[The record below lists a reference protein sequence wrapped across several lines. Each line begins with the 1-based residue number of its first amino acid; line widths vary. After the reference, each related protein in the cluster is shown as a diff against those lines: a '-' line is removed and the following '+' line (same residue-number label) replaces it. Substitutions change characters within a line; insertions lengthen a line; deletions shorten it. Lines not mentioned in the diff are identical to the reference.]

1 MKQVIQNYKTGQLSL
16 TEVPAPAVRPD
27 GILVRNVASVVSVG
41 TEKLMMDMAKKSL
54 VGKALARPDLV
65 RQVINKARV
74 DGVREAYRAAVGRLD
89 TPVPLG
95 YSCAGVVIAAGS
107 EVDEFR
113 ANDAVACFGA
123 NYATHSEVV
132 SVPRKLAVRV
142 PEAVGMEAAAFA
154 GVGAIALHAVHRA
167 EARLGDRVAVVG
179 LGLLGLMAV
188 QMLKSAGCPVFGVDL
203 DPRKVDLARELGA
216 EDSATTEED
225 VSGKVLEFSGG
236 WGADS
241 VLVFASSEGKEAI
254 ELAAEIV
261 RERGRVVVPGMVR
274 LDLPRRLFYDKQ
286 IQFEVSRSAGPGVY
300 DPLFEQKGVDYPLP
314 YVRWTAQRNMQ
325 QFLDM
330 AASGLLRLDPII
342 THRFQIQDAEKAY
355 EVVADGSQGQ
365 IGVVLSYDSTS
376 PGPTRVQLRETLR
389 GSGAPQDRVGVGVI
403 GAGLFAKTTLLPILK
418 AVPALSLRGIVTA
431 SGTTARHAGDKYGF
445 EYCTSDYREILADP
459 DIDCVLITTRHNL
472 HASMAREALESQK
485 NVLVEKPLATD
496 LEQLRGIVDAYHGN
510 RSGELRGPEPRLMV
524 GFNRRYSPFASKA
537 KGILEHLSGPMV
549 VNMRVNAGSVSKESW
564 VNDPVEGGGRIVGEL
579 CHFVDL
585 AQYFTG
591 SQPTRVHAEAIRERR
606 LDTASPDD
614 VAVTI
619 SFADGS
625 VASIVYVGNGDRAF
639 SRERI
644 EIFRD
649 ESVCLI
655 DNFKSLEFTH
665 KGKRQRMKRWNA
677 DFGHRGELEAF
688 FGAVKRGEPSPV
700 PFNEYVY
707 TTLATFCI
715 LESISQG
722 NPLSIDPGAYN
733 LEI

>member
-1 MKQVIQNYKTGQLSL
+1 MKQVIQNYRTGQLTL
-16 TEVPAPAVRPD
+16 TDVPTPAVRPD

-54 VGKALARPDLV
+54 LGKALERPDLV
-65 RQVINKARV
+65 RQVVNKARV
-74 DGVREAYRAAVGRLD
+74 DGVLEAYRAAMGRLD

-95 YSCAGVVIAAGS
+95 YSCAGVVIGVGPGV
-107 EVDEFR
+107 EEFR

-179 LGLLGLMAV
+179 LGLMGLMAV
-188 QMLKSAGCPVFGVDL
+188 QLLKSAGCSVFGVDL
-203 DPRKVDLARELGA
+203 DLWKVGLARELGA
-216 EDSATTEED
+216 DDSATTEED
-225 VSGKVLEFSGG
+225 VSGKLLEFSGG

-241 VLVFASSEGKEAI
+241 VLVFASGVGTEAI

-261 RERGRVVVPGMVR
+261 RERGRVVVPGMVK

-355 EVVADGSQGQ
+355 EVIADGSQRQ
-365 IGVVLSYDSTS
+365 IGVVLSYDSS
-376 PGPTRVQLRETLR
+376 NPGPTRVQLKETLP
-389 GSGAPQDRVGVGVI
+389 GSRVPLERLGVGVI

-418 AVPALSLRGIVTA
+418 TVPALSLIGIATA
-431 SGTTARHAGDKYGF
+431 SGTTARHSGDKYGF

-459 DIDCVLITTRHNL
+459 EIDCVLINTRHNL
-472 HASMAREALESQK
+472 HASMARETLDSQK

-496 LEQLRGIVDAYHGN
+496 LEQLRVIVDSYHGD
-510 RSGELRGPEPRLMV
+510 RGGEWRGPGPRLMV
-524 GFNRRYSPFASKA
+524 GFNRRYSPFVSRA
-537 KGILEHLSGPMV
+537 KGLLEHLSGPLAL
-549 VNMRVNAGSVSKESW
+549 NMRVNAGSVSKESW

-591 SQPTRVHAEAIRERR
+591 SQPTRVYAEAIRERD
-606 LDTASPDD
+606 LGSATQDN

-625 VASIVYVGNGDRAF
+625 LASIVYVGNGDRAF

-644 EIFRD
+644 ELFRD

-655 DNFKSLEFTH
+655 DNFKSLQFTR
-665 KGKRQRMKRWNA
+665 KGKRQRMRRWNA
-677 DFGHRGELEAF
+677 DYGHRGELEAF
-688 FGAVKRGEPSPV
+688 FGAVKRGEPVPV

-722 NPLSIDPGAYN
+722 KPVSVDPGAYN